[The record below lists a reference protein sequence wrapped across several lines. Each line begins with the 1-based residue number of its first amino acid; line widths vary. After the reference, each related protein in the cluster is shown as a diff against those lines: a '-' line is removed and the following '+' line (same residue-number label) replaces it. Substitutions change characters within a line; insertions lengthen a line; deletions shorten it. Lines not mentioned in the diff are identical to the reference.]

1 MITYTSYQLSEIAS
15 VINNNSKIPFTV
27 LKMFWEETFD
37 LVTNN
42 IKLTGSNDVV
52 YQRMKDFNKKSF
64 GDIKIFENIPDKVL
78 KGKVCRIRKVLFE
91 IEKRD
96 LPLFINDDLVLP
108 LVKWRLSNNI

>member
-1 MITYTSYQLSEIAS
+1 MITYTPYQLSEIAS
-15 VINNNSKIPFTV
+15 VINNNSKIPFRV
-27 LKMFWEETFD
+27 LKMFWEEKFD

-42 IKLTGSNDVV
+42 VKLTGSNDVV
-52 YQRMKDFNKKSF
+52 YQRMKDFNKK
-64 GDIKIFENIPDKVL
+64 KISNNRPDKDL
-78 KGKVCRIRKVLFE
+78 KGKVYRIRKVLFE